1 MQYVMITGAF
11 GGLGQATAK
20 LLAQNNYTV
29 FACDKVTDETTF
41 KNLSVI
47 PVTLDVTEDNSIF
60 LAVQKVKEY
69 TDTLAAVIN
78 GAGTIN
84 MQSMVEGE
92 EEIFKKVFDVNFWG
106 AYKINRAFFG
116 FLKPGYSKIINITS
130 EVARYSAH
138 PFDGYYG
145 ISKTAL
151 DSYNDCLRRELQ
163 LLDLSVIKVQSGSFK
178 TNLLK
183 DTNLTFGKLLNDSA
197 LYGKKLLRMAKLL
210 YDETSK
216 ANDPTRFARLILKIV
231 TAKRPKICYRIAN
244 SFKLRLLSKLPE
256 TLQDKIYKMF
266 IR

>member
-1 MQYVMITGAF
+1 MQYVLITGAF
-11 GGLGQATAK
+11 GGLGQAATK

-47 PVTLDVTEDNSIF
+47 PLQLDVTEDNSF
-60 LAVQKVKEY
+60 SFAVQKVREY
-69 TDTLAAVIN
+69 THTLAAIIN
-78 GAGTIN
+78 GAGVIN
-84 MQSMVEGE
+84 MQSMIEGDE
-92 EEIFKKVFDVNFWG
+92 KIFKKVFDVNFWG
-106 AYKINRAFFG
+106 AYKVNRAFFG
-116 FLKPGYSKIINITS
+116 FLKPNYSKIINITS

-163 LLDLSVIKVQSGSFK
+163 LLSIPVVKIQAGSFK

-183 DTNLTFGKLLNDSA
+183 DTNQSFDRLLNESG
-197 LYGKKLLRMAKLL
+197 LYGKKLLKMAKLL
-210 YDETSK
+210 YDETNK
-216 ANDPTRFARLILKIV
+216 ANNPIKFARLILKIV
-231 TAKRPKICYRIAN
+231 LVKHPKICYRIAN
-244 SFKLRLLSKLPE
+244 SFKLRLLNILPD
-256 TLQDKIYKMF
+256 TLQDKIYKIF